1 MSLNT
6 IRRTLVLRGLCLLGL
21 AAAPLAPAAGPPG
34 PAVWTDPNAAR
45 REDPDF
51 AIQGEYGSDRPGARV
66 GAQVVALGG
75 GQFAA
80 YVLQDGLPGLGW
92 TRAKARTVL
101 TGGRAGD
108 HVTFTGADPQQAAT
122 IRGGAFHLVDGTGEK
137 IELPRIERSSP
148 TLGAKP
154 PTGALVL
161 FDGSSV
167 AQWENGRS
175 ENGCLQATGCTST
188 QGFGDYTL
196 HLEFR
201 TPYMPAARG
210 QGRGNS
216 GVYHSGRWETQIL
229 DAFGLEGRDNECG
242 GIYSVARP
250 LLNMCL
256 PPLRWQTYDVVFK
269 AAVFDAQGR
278 LTAGRASPC
287 S

>member
-34 PAVWTDPNAAR
+34 PAVWTDPDAAR

-80 YVLQDGLPGLGW
+80 YVLQGGLPGLGW
-92 TRAKARTVL
+92 TPGQGAHSPVNGCDARATTSRS
-101 TGGRAGD
+101 RAP
-108 HVTFTGADPQQAAT
+108 TRKQAAT

-137 IELPRIERSSP
+137 IELPRIERHSP

-154 PTGALVL
+154 PKDALVL
-161 FDGSSV
+161 FDGGS
-167 AQWENGRS
+167 ADAWENGRS
-175 ENGCLQATGCTST
+175 ENGLLLATGCTT
-188 QGFGDYTL
+188 KRRFGDYTL

-229 DAFGLEGRDNECG
+229 DSFGLEGRDNECG

-250 LLNMCL
+250 T
-256 PPLRWQTYDVVFK
+256 PEYVPAAAPLADVRRRL
-269 AAVFDAQGR
+269 QGR
-278 LTAGRASPC
+278 RV
-287 S
+287 